1 MMGEDVREAVGAS
14 DLQALAAR
22 LLDLLK
28 LRTLPIGMKQYETLE
43 EMEKVHGLRRPR
55 PGRFHTTCQLVT
67 QSRIAGFTLGIT
79 AENVRPQSNCGG
91 VMGID
96 LPSEGTLSG
105 EHMDGV
111 WFENREAAHM
121 HQQGMP
127 RQKYGRY
134 VGTVVSPLRAGRLD
148 PPDIVLFYGT
158 PGQIILFVNG
168 LQWKRY
174 RRYDMSI
181 TGESA
186 CADSWGRALLTGGD
200 LDLDPVLRRAA
211 IRRRRRRRDADRNAA
226 GRVRAGGRG
235 ARTFVPGG
243 PALSDSALRG
253 PHGSLGGHGG
263 KLRLTPFRV
272 AAGERLSCRGGTA
285 PGSDGTGTL
294 PCDPRS
300 EWPILAIGPPRIGG
314 SAHPA
319 AAAVPEVAG

>member
-1 MMGEDVREAVGAS
+1 MMGEDVREAVGAD

-28 LRTLPIGMKQYETLE
+28 LRTLPIGMKQYETME
-43 EMEKVHGLRRPR
+43 EMEKVPGLRRPK

-67 QSRIAGFTLGIT
+67 QSRIAGFTLGIA

-134 VGTVVSPLRAGRLD
+134 VGTVVSPLRSGRLD

-186 CADSWGRALLTGGD
+186 CADSWGRALLTGETSISI
-200 LDLDPVLRRAA
+200 PCYAERRYGGV
-211 IRRRRRRRDADRNAA
+211 ADDEMLIAMPPDEFA
-226 GRVRAGGRG
+226 RG
-235 ARTFVPGG
+235 VEG
-243 PALSDSALRG
+243 
-253 PHGSLGGHGG
+253 LG
-263 KLRLTPFRV
+263 
-272 AAGERLSCRGGTA
+272 RLSRVGLRYPIPPYGA
-285 PGSDGTGTL
+285 HM
-294 PCDPRS
+294 DPS
-300 EWPILAIGPPRIGG
+300 EGM
-314 SAHPA
+314 A
-319 AAAVPEVAG
+319 ASYG